1 MKISVVVLT
10 LFLNSLAFGQGTT
23 DPKPA
28 QMEPVVKVVRVR
40 GNAINLT
47 KLACGGGRV
56 SCVPSQELR
65 AIVLRGREEDVSG
78 TEETIQKLDG
88 FSSGTSGG
96 PPKNVET
103 IVYVIAGSAEPIPG
117 TQDVSGEAL
126 TPVVKQLRAI
136 FPYNHYQLLSTMLL
150 RSSEGSKAYASGL
163 MKSVSNVPD
172 YAQPSEYKIEYGK
185 ATVSNDSST
194 AIKLEFFS
202 FKAKVWVASGGF
214 KPNTT
219 DKAATYTTRQVM
231 NSDVGIQADID
242 LREGQKVVV
251 GKVNVADSNTC
262 FFIVL
267 SARLVP

>member
-1 MKISVVVLT
+1 MRISAVVLT
-10 LFLNSLAFGQGTT
+10 LLLQSLAFAQANT
-23 DPKPA
+23 DANPA

-40 GNAINLT
+40 GDANELAR
-47 KLACGGGRV
+47 LACNNSGIG
-56 SCVPSQELR
+56 CTPSQALR
-65 AIVLRGREEDVSG
+65 AVVVRGRPADVAR

-88 FSSGTSGG
+88 FNAGPSGG
-96 PPKNVET
+96 PTKNVET
-103 IVYVIAGSAEPIPG
+103 TVYVIAGSAEPIPG

-163 MKSVSNVPD
+163 MKSVSTVPD
-172 YAQPSEYKIEYGK
+172 YSQPALYKLQYER
-185 ATVSNDSST
+185 ATLSNDSGAS
-194 AIKLEFFS
+194 IKLYNFS
-202 FKAKVWVASGGF
+202 FTANVPVVSGTLKSTSTG
-214 KPNTT
+214 KPAPYSTT
-219 DKAATYTTRQVM
+219 QFSLTNIGI
-231 NSDVGIQADID
+231 NSDVD

-251 GKVNVADSNTC
+251 GKVNVGDSNTC